1 VIELGIL
8 GPLVLRLND
17 EEVGLGPSLR
27 VLVLALLCAR
37 GVPVPVARLGVLL
50 AQPGATPIAEA
61 TVRSH
66 VSHLRRVIGD
76 GHSRGKGPKVLVSA
90 RVGGAVAYAMRH
102 EAIDTDAARFDV
114 EVGEGESGLRKADY
128 ALAGVVLAGALSR
141 WRGAPLADA
150 DGRPYA
156 RDWAAHLQDQRRHAV
171 VLRAAARIGA
181 AEHATVS
188 GELERM
194 VARWPDDEIVRAL
207 HAIALYR
214 AGRPAKAAAACRDA
228 IRAAQSHG
236 LDSPR
241 LHALQR
247 DVLNGTLPE
256 FGLPH
261 TPWEVDFVPLRPST
275 GLPLALHNFP
285 RRFHALI
292 GRLERFGCPS
302 GRLPW
307 LVLVSLAGGACCPG
321 CVVRFGACW
330 RRAWARC

>member
-8 GPLVLRLND
+8 GPLVLRLNG

-27 VLVLALLCAR
+27 VLVLALVCAR

-50 AQPGATPIAEA
+50 AQPGARPVAEA

-76 GHSRGKGPKVLVSA
+76 GQPHGQEPKVLVSA
-90 RVGGAVAYAMRH
+90 RVGGAVAYALRH
-102 EAIDTDAARFDV
+102 EVIDTDATRFDV
-114 EVGEGESGLRKADY
+114 EVGEGEAGLREAGY
-128 ALAGVVLAGALSR
+128 ASAGVILGGALSR

-156 RDWAAHLQDQRRHAV
+156 RDWAAYLQDRRRHAV
-171 VLRAAARIGA
+171 VLRAAARIGT
-181 AEHATVS
+181 AEHARVS

-194 VARWPDDEIVRAL
+194 VTRWPDDEVVRAL

-214 AGRPAKAAAACRDA
+214 AGRPVTAAVACRDA
-228 IRAAQSHG
+228 IRAGQSHG

-261 TPWEVDFVPLRPST
+261 TPWGS
-275 GLPLALHNFP
+275 
-285 RRFHALI
+285 
-292 GRLERFGCPS
+292 
-302 GRLPW
+302 
-307 LVLVSLAGGACCPG
+307 
-321 CVVRFGACW
+321 
-330 RRAWARC
+330 